1 MKSTGKNTGKPA
13 WQTPVIWF
21 TLFNLIAAPF
31 IGRAIWFFMQQ
42 LNTGNMRI
50 GAVALSLAG
59 AVGIL
64 ATNSAL
70 SVWAARSGLPKGGQ
84 RAMWLITGGTFV
96 LTIGFG
102 TFSPINLVIAMLRAA
117 AG

>member
-1 MKSTGKNTGKPA
+1 MKSTGKPA

-21 TLFNLIAAPF
+21 ALFNLIAAPF

-42 LNTGNMRI
+42 MNADNMRV

-70 SVWAARSGLPKGGQ
+70 SVWAARSGLPKDGQ

-102 TFSPINLVIAMLRAA
+102 TFSPINLVIALLRS
-117 AG
+117 GGG